1 MTHNFNIQQEIEQE
15 ASECEGIEQ
24 YDSILQKLRQN
35 IRNHTQSFVEVS
47 KGLDDSFIHNYNS
60 NGRDHGKTIMLNNFK
75 NEDKIYRG
83 SLIIHND
90 EEEGDSDEDV
100 DVTQIFNSPL

>member
-1 MTHNFNIQQEIEQE
+1 
-15 ASECEGIEQ
+15 
-24 YDSILQKLRQN
+24 
-35 IRNHTQSFVEVS
+35 
-47 KGLDDSFIHNYNS
+47 
-60 NGRDHGKTIMLNNFK
+60 MLNNFK